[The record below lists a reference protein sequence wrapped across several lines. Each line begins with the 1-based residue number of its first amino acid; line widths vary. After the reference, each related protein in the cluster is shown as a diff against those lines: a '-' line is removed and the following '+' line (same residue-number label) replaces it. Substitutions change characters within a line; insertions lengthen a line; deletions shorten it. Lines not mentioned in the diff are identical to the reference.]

1 MSNNER
7 KEEMDREIVLE
18 VAKIFSFV
26 KVESIYRNFA
36 TIEQFSRRAWYID
49 GGINDDFVVVHS
61 VDSWDWPRIRSYN
74 EDEDY
79 EYSRKFDEA
88 FYQLIDE
95 LEVNKNF
102 VDKYMLDE
110 ITF

>member
-26 KVESIYRNFA
+26 KGEEGEY
-36 TIEQFSRRAWYID
+36 EEYD
-49 GGINDDFVVVHS
+49 EEYVVHS

-88 FYQLIDE
+88 FYKLIDK

-102 VDKYMLDE
+102 ADKYLLDE
-110 ITF
+110 ELFE